1 MQRLQRRG
9 PPKHL
14 ERTLFINHKEDQMLD
29 DRLRHLNLESRL
41 KSMEL
46 DRERSKV
53 RTELRNSRKKQITIN
68 EAISSGMVP
77 ADDAVFLC
85 GGNRKQKLTSAQNEI
100 SGRRSSNA
108 PGDIRRASAP
118 PQRKNAVAQPPA
130 MLRSLSNV
138 QQHRGN
144 NKMSSS
150 NQFSRHPTILEHD
163 EYDSSRPHDSK
174 NSVFSNDTVGTY
186 VLGEFEKIS
195 QVVPDILRALAKK
208 KEKQQ
213 EADELARLKEL
224 RNDVVVD
231 MDNIM
236 DYEPDMNKVRKTVR
250 AVKKLRHRMA
260 ISKKLET
267 SRQHKSLDQMI
278 KDKTEDIADNDQ
290 YTDGTCALMKRRLE
304 KKRRESAPFLLDP
317 QFSIRR
323 LSLGSVG
330 EISAGRRRLEV
341 APRRASSLSQLPGS
355 LSRSATML
363 SVGSVCRL
371 NSVGTDS
378 SGDESPF
385 IDEDLLVNR
394 QRIMRE
400 IDKCRALQNRVDSFI
415 TSTRAYSIKPV
426 TLREQIVPL

>member
-1 MQRLQRRG
+1 
-9 PPKHL
+9 
-14 ERTLFINHKEDQMLD
+14 MLD

-68 EAISSGMVP
+68 EAISAGIVP

-85 GGNRKQKLTSAQNEI
+85 GGNRKQKLTSAQNEF
-100 SGRRSSNA
+100 SGRRPSNA
-108 PGDIRRASAP
+108 PDDIRRASAP
-118 PQRKNAVAQPPA
+118 PQRKNGVAQPPA
-130 MLRSLSNV
+130 MMRSLSNV
-138 QQHRGN
+138 QQSRG

-163 EYDSSRPHDSK
+163 EYDSSRPHDRKS
-174 NSVFSNDTVGTY
+174 SVFSNDTVGTY

-213 EADELARLKEL
+213 EVDELARLKEL

-267 SRQHKSLDQMI
+267 SKQHKSLDQMI
-278 KDKTEDIADNDQ
+278 KDKTENIADNDQ

-317 QFSIRR
+317 QFSTRR

-330 EISAGRRRLEV
+330 EISAGRRPQEV

-371 NSVGTDS
+371 NSVGADS

-394 QRIMRE
+394 QRIIRE

-426 TLREQIVPL
+426 TLREEIVPF